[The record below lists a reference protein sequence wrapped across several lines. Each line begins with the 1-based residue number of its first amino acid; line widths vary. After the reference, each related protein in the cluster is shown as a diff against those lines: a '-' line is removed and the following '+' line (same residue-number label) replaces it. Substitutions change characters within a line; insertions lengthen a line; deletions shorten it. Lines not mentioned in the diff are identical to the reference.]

1 MAQETNLN
9 VSPYFD
15 DFDASKDFHK
25 VLFKPGLPIQARELT
40 TLQSILQNQV
50 EQVGTHLFKEGSC
63 VIPGQINFNNNMFAV
78 EVEPNFLGND
88 VEGYGY
94 DLINEI
100 VTGSNS
106 KVKALTLAYE
116 LESVKKDLIREK
128 GNYQSLKED
137 MVNFET
143 TNQSLREDINDLKF
157 QNLEDKVFL
166 LEKIVRLYEDK
177 PKSITSYSNGVSTN
191 TTGG

>member
-106 KVKALTLAYE
+106 KVKA
-116 LESVKKDLIREK
+116 KIID
-128 GNYQSLKED
+128 
-137 MVNFET
+137 
-143 TNQSLREDINDLKF
+143 
-157 QNLEDKVFL
+157 FL
-166 LEKIVRLYEDK
+166 PIEFSPRGYMTICLLY
-177 PKSITSYSNGVSTN
+177 TSDAADE
-191 TTGG
+191 